1 MYNMELTSFMEL
13 IEVMKLIELMELKTT
28 RFKRSPFGH
37 ILGLTIVCLLI
48 IFLYKITLLWMY
60 DRYTAADSYYSHGF
74 LVPLISLYFI
84 YQKRQQL
91 QLYTQ
96 QFSMLGLLLI
106 LFALLLHI
114 LGTVLYIFSISGFS
128 IFFLTI
134 GLSLFLFGNQRTKV
148 IWFPLLFL
156 IFMFPLPM
164 TVISF
169 IAFPLKMM
177 AAKAGVWVTSLL
189 GVPVYHEGF
198 NIYIPA
204 GHLLVDNP
212 CSGLRSLISFMALG
226 SIFAY
231 VAPIPTGRKWLLFLL
246 TIPIALFSNFTRV
259 PLLVQASH
267 YLGLEAAAPDTIIH
281 TGTGILVFVIG
292 FVLLL
297 TSAKVLE

>member
-1 MYNMELTSFMEL
+1 
-13 IEVMKLIELMELKTT
+13 MKAMRIKTT
-28 RFKRSPFGH
+28 RFNTLPLVN
-37 ILGLTIVCLLI
+37 ILGLSIVSLLI
-48 IFLYKITLLWMY
+48 IFLYRMTLLWMY

-74 LVPLISLYFI
+74 LVPFISLFFI
-84 YQKRQQL
+84 YQKREQLHLYNQQ
-91 QLYTQ
+91 
-96 QFSMLGLLLI
+96 SSILGLLVI

-134 GLSLFLFGNQRTKV
+134 GLSLFLFGTERTKI

-164 TVISF
+164 TVVSLIS
-169 IAFPLKMM
+169 FPLKMM

-204 GHLLVDNP
+204 GHLLVGNP
-212 CSGLRSLISFMALG
+212 CSGLRSLISFLALG

-231 VAPIPTGRKWLLFLL
+231 VTPISVGRKWLLFFL
-246 TIPIALFSNFTRV
+246 TIPIALFSNFVRV